1 MTRINLSILMVIV
14 LLSALNVASPAF
26 AVDTNLLKA
35 RVSDIQGRPMEGA
48 KLFIYDSPNV
58 RRPAQFISSL
68 SDRAGQLQ
76 IVLPPEKYWV
86 VARFKSD
93 GKYGPLMPGD
103 KHSGEPFEVDMT
115 AGGGEAEFIV
125 ADIMEL
131 GQKKRAAATDALRL
145 KGLVVDAQ
153 GAPVA
158 RTFVFANRLKEFSEL
173 PDFIS
178 AWTGEDGRYEVYLP
192 PGSTYYIGVSRQFP
206 LKDQKE
212 FISSIPVDVGKI
224 DIAIDI
230 NLTVQ

>member
-1 MTRINLSILMVIV
+1 MTRIMFRITMIMVAV
-14 LLSALNVASPAF
+14 SALNVTLPAF
-26 AVDTNLLKA
+26 AVDTYLLKA
-35 RVSDIQGRPMEGA
+35 KISNIEGRPMEGA
-48 KLFIYDSPNV
+48 KLFIYDGPNV

-68 SDRAGQLQ
+68 SDRTGQLQ
-76 IVLPPEKYWV
+76 IILPPEKYWI

-115 AGGGEAEFIV
+115 VGGGEAEFVV
-125 ADIMEL
+125 ADILEL
-131 GQKKRAAATDALRL
+131 GQKKRAGATDALRL

-158 RTFVFANRLKEFSEL
+158 QAFVFANVLKEFSEL

-178 AWTGEDGRYEVYLP
+178 AWTGEDGRYEVYVP
-192 PGSTYYIGVSRQFP
+192 PGSTYYLGVSRQFP
-206 LKDQKE
+206 LKDQNGFLRSK
-212 FISSIPVDVGKI
+212 PVDVGKI